1 MSASPEATATR
12 YTADMVLFTERG
24 GVLMVLLI
32 DRRWDPYQGK
42 AALPGGHRDPGESD
56 ERAARRECR
65 EETGIDAPQELIQ
78 VGVYNE
84 RGRDPRGDY
93 STTAFSAVLPDA
105 PDPVPDSDA
114 EAAAWRPVH
123 EVLEGDRLAFDHRR
137 ILTDAVAAQRHNIA
151 ALLNIQH

>member
-1 MSASPEATATR
+1 MSATPDTAATR
-12 YTADMVLFTERG
+12 YTADMVLFTERA

-32 DRRWDPYQGK
+32 YRRWNPHQGK

-56 ERAARRECR
+56 EAAARRECR
-65 EETGIDAPQELIQ
+65 EETGIDAPREVVP

-105 PDPVPDSDA
+105 PDPVAADDA
-114 EAAAWRPVH
+114 AAAAWRPVH

-137 ILTDAVAAQRHNIA
+137 IVTDAVAAQRDNIA